1 MIINAEVF
9 QLEEDYDNNLWRID
23 FRDEK
28 QNLRGKIEIP
38 SKILEMKDRKNLQIE
53 ILPNTSAM
61 PTFKDELIV
70 FNAINIRTQSAG
82 KDRVYIF
89 SAGGLMV
96 RIFTTKVINQFKL
109 PLKEFS
115 IIVR

>member
-9 QLEEDYDNNLWRID
+9 QLEEDFDNNLWRID

-38 SKILEMKDRKNLQIE
+38 SKIIDLKDKKNFKIE
-53 ILPNTSAM
+53 ILPDVD
-61 PTFKDELIV
+61 KDQKFDEELIV
-70 FNAINIRTQSAG
+70 FNAINIRTKSGG
-82 KDRVYIF
+82 KELVYSF
-89 SAGGLMV
+89 SSGGLMF
-96 RIFTTKVINQFKL
+96 RIFSPKAINDFKT
-109 PLKEFS
+109 PLKNFL